1 MGDAGRDA
9 PAARHDAILNRTST
23 AMPMSALPRTL
34 ALTSLLLLGACS
46 MLPKGPDTNRQRAQD
61 AGVTNRMGH
70 AAMTPLGDLNL
81 VQTEIP
87 AALKEA
93 TAGPYAVPGD
103 LACQHL
109 NDMIGALDDALGPD
123 LDRPRNG
130 KDSDLLDQGVDMAE
144 DASVSAVRRTVE
156 GFVPFRSWVRKLS
169 GAERHSKRV
178 SSAITAGTMRRAY
191 LKGLRQ
197 GQGCAPAGPEPRPAL
212 TAAASAPVATPPGE
226 PPNPMPSASAPA
238 AADASASA
246 QVRR

>member
-1 MGDAGRDA
+1 
-9 PAARHDAILNRTST
+9 
-23 AMPMSALPRTL
+23 MPMSALPRAL
-34 ALTSLLLLGACS
+34 ALASLLLLGACS

-103 LACQHL
+103 LTCPHL
-109 NDMIGALDDALGPD
+109 NEMIGALDDALGPD

-130 KDSDLLDQGVDMAE
+130 KDTDLLDQGVDMAE

-197 GQGCAPAGPEPRPAL
+197 GQGCTQTVPEPKPAL
-212 TAAASAPVATPPGE
+212 TATASTPIAPPSSEAPTPA
-226 PPNPMPSASAPA
+226 PSASAPA
-238 AADASASA
+238 GTDASASA
-246 QVRR
+246 QARR